1 MALKT
6 IIVAHNDAL
15 TAAKSEVDVEK
26 AIMLYLKN
34 MLDDGYIMIPMDSEA
49 VFDEPEAGNS

>member
-34 MLDDGYIMIPMDSEA
+34 MLDDGYIMIPLHIIISLIIMLIK
-49 VFDEPEAGNS
+49 NN

>member
-34 MLDDGYIMIPMDSEA
+34 MLDDGYIMISMDSEA
-49 VFDEPEAGNS
+49 IFDEPEASIS